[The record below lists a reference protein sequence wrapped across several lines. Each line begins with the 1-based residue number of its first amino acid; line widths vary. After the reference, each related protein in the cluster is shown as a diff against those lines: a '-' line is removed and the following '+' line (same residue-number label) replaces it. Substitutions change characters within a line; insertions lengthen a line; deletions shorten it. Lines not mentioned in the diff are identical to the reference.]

1 MFMNL
6 ILNNVSVVNQSSVT
20 ISLVTKY
27 GFLHFW
33 TENKTEQNLQFIHK
47 SILENLALNEFLFV
61 GTFVMHS
68 ENIRFETIRY
78 LEEIAVL
85 KHIIFSG
92 T

>member
-1 MFMNL
+1 MAL
-6 ILNNVSVVNQSSVT
+6 LLSRWS
-20 ISLVTKY
+20 
-27 GFLHFW
+27 HDFW
-33 TENKTEQNLQFIHK
+33 TENKIEQNLQFIHK

-68 ENIRFETIRY
+68 EENIRFETIRY

-85 KHIIFSG
+85 KHIISSG